1 MRSHP
6 ASRRNKPVRQNANSA
21 TGGILSPITRESGQF
36 RSHEMSDMVQNA
48 SSIIV
53 ESQAQNAGNA
63 LLGREGD
70 DSDIAY
76 PGINTGRQGLLHM
89 DASNSS
95 VSLVSGPQTRS
106 YEFSSP
112 NNGKPVFT
120 HF

>member
-36 RSHEMSDMVQNA
+36 RSHEMSDMVPNA

-53 ESQAQNAGNA
+53 ESQVQNAGNA
-63 LLGREGD
+63 LLDRGD
-70 DSDIAY
+70 DSDITY
-76 PGINTGRQGLLHM
+76 PGINTGRQALLHM

-95 VSLVSGPQTRS
+95 ASLVSGLQTRS

-112 NNGKPVFT
+112 NNGKSIFA